1 MALLFRINPIM
12 IKFAFEILKSTTIM
26 KNIILSL
33 LAISTLWACSQSS
46 NKEGES
52 AKEESQEV
60 NVYTHRHYESDQQLF
75 KDFEEKTGIKV
86 NVVSANADELIQKMT
101 LEGENSPA
109 DVLITVD
116 AGRLHRA
123 KEAGLLQSV
132 ESESLN
138 NTISSN
144 LRDVDNQWFGL
155 TIRGRVIVYNP

>member
-1 MALLFRINPIM
+1 M
-12 IKFAFEILKSTTIM
+12 IKFAIVILKLTTTM
-26 KNIILSL
+26 KNIIISL
-33 LAISTLWACSQSS
+33 LALSTMWACSQSTS

-52 AKEESQEV
+52 STEESKEV

-123 KEAGLLQSV
+123 KAADLLQAV
-132 ESESLN
+132 QSETLN
-138 NTISSN
+138 STIPSN
-144 LRDVDNQWFGL
+144 LRDIDNQWFG
-155 TIRGRVIVYNP
+155 